1 MESPNK
7 GARLEQL
14 WEQLLKLTP
23 TNEQILSVILGISPL
38 EEVAI
43 KRLWQQGATK
53 EDLVSIMVM
62 DSSLARSVQKLL
74 DLRNQ
79 RDKTIQ
85 QIIEEIKPLT
95 EDS

>member
-85 QIIEEIKPLT
+85 QIIEEMKPLT

>member
-23 TNEQILSVILGISPL
+23 TNKQVLSVILGIRPL

-53 EDLVSIMVM
+53 EDLVSIMVL
-62 DSSLARSVQKLL
+62 DPSLARSVQKLL

-85 QIIEEIKPLT
+85 QIIKEMETLI
-95 EDS
+95 ENS